1 MKQKY
6 TTLCIATSAA
16 IMLLASG
23 CEVLSQRGQ
32 TQSSGHPTPATKSAS
47 STDTVSSSYVPY
59 YVKAPLTG
67 YLRSIG
73 SDSMDQ
79 VIADWEAEL
88 GRFHPGLRF
97 RHEGKG
103 SSTALPALLEQRSDI
118 GPMSRALKAAE
129 IASFN
134 QKFGYN
140 PTQLPVAIDSLAV
153 YVHPDNPILKTG
165 LSLKQIA
172 NIFSESNTKIER
184 WGQLGLSGKW
194 TNAPIRLHGRNP
206 ASGTYAFFKSTALNK
221 QDFSNSLTEHPGS
234 ADLVD
239 AVANDPYSIGYSGI
253 AYSTPEVAAVSLQTE
268 AGQYVEA
275 NQNNAVRGIYPLTR
289 SLYVT
294 LNIDPSV
301 GPSDLQ
307 KEFLRFA
314 FSREGQLIVNN
325 VGYFPIAPKDARNFL
340 ETYN

>member
-1 MKQKY
+1 MKQNY
-6 TTLCIATSAA
+6 ITLCVATSAA
-16 IMLLASG
+16 IVLLLSG
-23 CEVLSQRGQ
+23 CEGLSHRGQ
-32 TQSSGHPTPATKSAS
+32 TISSGHPTPATKSAS
-47 STDTVSSSYVPY
+47 STETVSSAYVPY

-129 IASFN
+129 ITSFN

-140 PTQLPVAIDSLAV
+140 PTLLPVAIDSLAV
-153 YVHPDNPILKTG
+153 YVHPDNPILQTG
-165 LSLKQIA
+165 LSLEQIA
-172 NIFSESNTKIER
+172 SIFSESETPVVR
-184 WGQLGLSGKW
+184 WGQLGLTGKW

-206 ASGTYAFFKSTALNK
+206 ASGTYAFFKSKALNK
-221 QDFSNSLTEHPGS
+221 QDFRGSLTEHPGS
-234 ADLVD
+234 ADVVD
-239 AVANDPYSIGYSGI
+239 AVAKDPYSIGYSGI
-253 AYSTPEVAAVSLQTE
+253 AYSTPEVAAVSLKSE
-268 AGQYVEA
+268 SGQYVEA

-294 LNIDPSV
+294 LNIDPTV
-301 GPSDLQ
+301 GASKLQ

-314 FSREGQLIVNN
+314 FSREGQMIVNA
-325 VGYFPIAPKDARNFL
+325 VGYFPIAPKDARNYL
-340 ETYN
+340 ESYN